1 MSTQGR
7 LSDHH
12 QVTQGSVSPATQFPQ
27 HFPHMM
33 IPVPYQ
39 ASLPNPNYVPQ
50 QLMISDLDIK
60 RIASVVQGL
69 LVSEMQHKIE
79 PLQTQITSL
88 LKENEYLKQEI
99 DYLEMYSRR
108 SCVRISGVPE
118 ESDKTDDAVLE
129 ITAKLKVLLQQSDI
143 AVSNRVGPKSPT
155 RSRQIIARI
164 INYDLRHRLL
174 KASKDLRKV
183 TGMEKVAINQDLT
196 KTRNKI
202 AYEARQFVKAGNAK
216 STFIWDGKI
225 FGIGNDDRKHKILN
239 PNDMTTLLVSPGATP
254 QNDGW
259 LY

>member
-50 QLMISDLDIK
+50 QLMISDLDIQ
-60 RIASVVQGL
+60 RIASMVQGL

-108 SCVRISGVPE
+108 GCVRISGVPE
-118 ESDKTDDAVLE
+118 ESDKTNDAVLE

-143 AVSNRVGPKSPT
+143 AVSNQVGPKSPT

-164 INYDLRHRLL
+164 INYTVWL
-174 KASKDLRKV
+174 K
-183 TGMEKVAINQDLT
+183 TQ
-196 KTRNKI
+196 
-202 AYEARQFVKAGNAK
+202 
-216 STFIWDGKI
+216 
-225 FGIGNDDRKHKILN
+225 
-239 PNDMTTLLVSPGATP
+239 TLES
-254 QNDGW
+254 
-259 LY
+259 